1 MSFAAIRMLVPIST
15 KHFLPV
21 LGERMRR
28 SDDDRGQ
35 QEVRAHAAHD
45 GLALAVTLVSAYVG
59 NNQVPASDIPSLIA
73 SVHASIR
80 QIRTGEPVASSV
92 RPAIAIKHS
101 ITDSH
106 IVCLEDGKKL
116 KMLKRYLRTHY
127 QLSPEQYRAKWA
139 LPRDYPMVAPAYAQL
154 RSNFAKQNGLGL
166 TPSRSTP
173 TRKAK

>member
-1 MSFAAIRMLVPIST
+1 
-15 KHFLPV
+15 
-21 LGERMRR
+21 MRR
-28 SDDDRGQ
+28 SNDEPEQHEERVHTSH
-35 QEVRAHAAHD
+35 EVV
-45 GLALAVTLVSAYVG
+45 ALAVTLVSAYVG
-59 NNQVPASDIPSLIA
+59 NNQVPASDIPSLIVG
-73 SVHASIR
+73 VHASMR
-80 QIRTGEPVASSV
+80 QIGTGEPVASSA

-166 TPSRSTP
+166 TSSRPTP
-173 TRKAK
+173 GRKAK